1 MENIKEI
8 QATSRQEKGKKFAK
22 QLRRAG
28 MIPAIIYGGDKE
40 AIPVSLKLE
49 DVKSILKTEKKENSI
64 LRFHRDDI
72 YLDAM
77 LKELQYDYL
86 GDNIIH
92 ADFIRIDLEQ
102 TIDVYVPVVL
112 TGTAVGVKLED
123 GIMDFVTREVH
134 VRCLPI
140 DIPAKIEVDVT
151 QMHSGDSMKV
161 VDLDIDK
168 EKITFLSSDNTVL
181 CSITSPANSLEDEES
196 SEEEADEAVE
206 EESSTEE

>member
-8 QATSRQEKGKKFAK
+8 QAKSRQKRGKKFAK
-22 QLRRAG
+22 QLRKSG

-64 LRFHRDDI
+64 LRFNRDDI
-72 YLDAM
+72 FLDAM

-92 ADFIRIDLEQ
+92 ADFIRIDLEK

-112 TGTAVGVKLED
+112 TGTAVGVKMED
-123 GIMDFVTREVH
+123 GVMDFVTREVQ

-140 DIPAKIEVDVT
+140 DIPAKIEIDVT
-151 QMHSGDSMKV
+151 EMHSGDSLKV
-161 VDLDIDK
+161 SDLNIDK
-168 EKITFLSSDNTVL
+168 DKITFLSSENTVL
-181 CSITSPANSLEDEES
+181 CSITAQASSLEDEES
-196 SEEEADEAVE
+196 EDEEAGEIEEEASE
-206 EESSTEE
+206 E